1 MKPIYLKRYWDE
13 DNEMYYFHIENR
25 NVIRQIVINYN
36 SGLVVKLSQ
45 ETTNF
50 EEYILCDQIL
60 NIVEWQDSEYISE
73 VEFEN
78 IWNKK

>member
-1 MKPIYLKRYWDE
+1 MKPIYIKRYWDE

-36 SGLVVKLSQ
+36 SGSVVKLSQ

-50 EEYILCDQIL
+50 EEYVLCDQIL
-60 NIVEWQDSEYISE
+60 NLVEWQDSEYISE
-73 VEFEN
+73 AEFEN

>member
-60 NIVEWQDSEYISE
+60 NLVEWQDFEYISE

>member
-13 DNEMYYFHIENR
+13 DNEMYFFHIENR

-60 NIVEWQDSEYISE
+60 NLVEWQDSEYISE

>member
-13 DNEMYYFHIENR
+13 DNEMYYFHIEYR

-60 NIVEWQDSEYISE
+60 NLVEWQDSEYISE

>member
-1 MKPIYLKRYWDE
+1 MKTIYIKRYWDE
-13 DNEMYYFHIENR
+13 DNEMYYFHIENG

-36 SGLVVKLSQ
+36 SGLVIKLSQ
-45 ETTNF
+45 ETPHF
-50 EEYILCDQIL
+50 DEYILCDQIL
-60 NIVEWQDSEYISE
+60 EHIEWRDSEYISE

>member
-60 NIVEWQDSEYISE
+60 NLVEWQDSEYISE

>member
-13 DNEMYYFHIENR
+13 DNEMYYFHIENK

-60 NIVEWQDSEYISE
+60 NLVEWQDSEYISE

>member
-1 MKPIYLKRYWDE
+1 MEKYFIKKYWDE

-60 NIVEWQDSEYISE
+60 NLVEWQDSEYISE

>member
-13 DNEMYYFHIENR
+13 DNEMYYFHIENKI
-25 NVIRQIVINYN
+25 VIRKIVIYYN

-60 NIVEWQDSEYISE
+60 NLVEWQDSEYISE

>member
-1 MKPIYLKRYWDE
+1 M
-13 DNEMYYFHIENR
+13 
-25 NVIRQIVINYN
+25 IRQIVINYN

-60 NIVEWQDSEYISE
+60 NLVEWQDSEYISE